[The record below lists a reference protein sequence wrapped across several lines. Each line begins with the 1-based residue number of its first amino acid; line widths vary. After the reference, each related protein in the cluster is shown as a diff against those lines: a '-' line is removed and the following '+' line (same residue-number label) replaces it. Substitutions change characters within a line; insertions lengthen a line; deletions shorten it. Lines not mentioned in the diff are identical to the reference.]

1 MPRLGRGAGS
11 DGQPS
16 LIDLATRLFE
26 DGRSWAEAE
35 ASLTKAETGAIA
47 RRIIT
52 SVVMGVVALL
62 VGFAAIVVLAQA
74 AVRYLSQW
82 PMEESLAGV
91 IVGVVLL
98 VVMALLG
105 RWSILHV
112 KPAKPVSAVY
122 RWMFDSGKSGA
133 RP

>member
-1 MPRLGRGAGS
+1 MPRLDRAAGS

-16 LIDLATRLFE
+16 LIELATRLLE

-35 ASLTKAETGAIA
+35 ASLTKAETGALA

-52 SVVMGVVALL
+52 SIVMGVVALL

-82 PMEESLAGV
+82 PMDEALAG
-91 IVGVVLL
+91 IIIGAVLL
-98 VVMALLG
+98 VIMALIG
-105 RWSILHV
+105 RWSMSHI

-122 RWMFDSGKSGA
+122 RWMFDSRKSGA